1 MSGSG
6 DYVSREAFLAEQR
19 HLYCEN
25 CARRKGMKNG
35 KMKFVYEIGDAP
47 CRACGIGDVLD
58 DVENFP
64 AADVRPR
71 WIPVTERLPEEPGM
85 YIVFL
90 RCGAEL
96 QDPWFPED
104 LSYVTAMH
112 FDSDQRI
119 WNDGIESYNANLD
132 VVNKPHAYYITHWMP
147 LPQPPKGG
155 E

>member
-1 MSGSG
+1 MY
-6 DYVSREAFLAEQR
+6 DNLINRLQEDKPSRRMMLT
-19 HLYCEN
+19 
-25 CARRKGMKNG
+25 
-35 KMKFVYEIGDAP
+35 
-47 CRACGIGDVLD
+47 
-58 DVENFP
+58 
-64 AADVRPR
+64 AADAIEELCDLCASQSKDYSEAVAKYLELWAKQPR

-96 QDPWFPED
+96 QDTGFPED

-147 LPQPPKGG
+147 LPSTEGLN
-155 E
+155 ET